1 MGSPAQHSKAAREFE
16 GVAGED
22 IARAKRSTGKGRCTQ
37 ALMDL
42 LGARMAIGAAASES
56 SWTDEKRNRTMSDL
70 FRDHTQ
76 ATIAFEQACLRER

>member
-16 GVAGED
+16 SVAGDD
-22 IARAKRSTGKGRCTQ
+22 IARAKRSTGKMRCTQ

-56 SWTDEKRNRTMSDL
+56 SWTEDKRNKKMSDL
-70 FRDHTQ
+70 FRDHTE
-76 ATIAFEQACLRER
+76 ATLEFESACLRER